1 MKKVLKLSFV
11 FWLLFACSTEQETV
25 QQEKKQDNTITLEAF
40 KKATGLKD
48 FGSTIRIPKK
58 SGGVAARNASME
70 DFIIDT
76 EFIRQTLVDQKITY
90 SFSIEPKVIKAQRTL
105 YNLIVY
111 YAHGSWQFSILEMKP
126 SFAKFE
132 QIKLGEEV
140 KLDGE
145 ISEIYHTDTAR
156 GADCSMFSMEIRH
169 CTHTGECRSG
179 ECDGCSLCVTYINFK
194 VCRFDTEDYSTA
206 TYIEPENLNDGGGG
220 GGSTPIIDHE
230 YVFVPNF
237 SPGNIRAIRAERA
250 GLFYDVLTPEQQAW
264 ANRHAEN
271 YNAVINYFLDHYYTG
286 DVGFAIEILQQMVE
300 NPELYQ
306 SINPFLIEKN
316 IDDSE
321 LDPCAQEIISQ
332 LKNLQQT
339 DISKIITRLG
349 NPDSAYKIKMIAD
362 PLVENTFGFTNWS
375 KPPEVSMIK
384 SYFYTIKLQ
393 KNMLDHGTKLGI
405 ATTILHEM
413 VHAYFLSLYDDYI
426 ENHDETINNFP
437 YLWDVYVANFSV
449 SGTALA
455 QHNQMAT
462 TYVDSIARAL
472 QEFDTGTAVPANAEP
487 LSLYK
492 NLAWGGLHETIPYN
506 NSLTPDEQAIVQ
518 AVTNAEYHN
527 LPFSDNNNVSH
538 IPQGSPCN

>member
-48 FGSTIRIPKK
+48 FGSTIRIPHK
-58 SGGVAARNASME
+58 SGDLAARNAGME
-70 DFIIDT
+70 DFIIDS
-76 EFIRQTLVDQKITY
+76 EFIRQTLIDQKITY

-126 SFAKFE
+126 SFAKFQ

-156 GADCSMFSMEIRH
+156 GADCSMFSMEIHH

-206 TYIEPENLNDGGGG
+206 TYIEPENSNDGGGG
-220 GGSTPIIDHE
+220 GGSIPIIDHE

-264 ANRHAEN
+264 ANSHAEN

-286 DVGFAIEILQQMVE
+286 DVGFAIEALEALMNNEEVDF
-300 NPELYQ
+300 P
-306 SINPFLIEKN
+306 K
-316 IDDSE
+316 
-321 LDPCAQEIISQ
+321 
-332 LKNLQQT
+332 
-339 DISKIITRLG
+339 KIIYAIQDKPCQTAIIKDVMESCSPFTNLINNTFNVSEKVNIKFLNG
-349 NPDSAYKIKMIAD
+349 EIPNNPDALAYTNPSPLGSPESYAIRIKFKNSYLISATDLSIAA
-362 PLVENTFGFTNWS
+362 VT
-375 KPPEVSMIK
+375 
-384 SYFYTIKLQ
+384 
-393 KNMLDHGTKLGI
+393 
-405 ATTILHEM
+405 LHEL
-413 VHAYFLSLYDDYI
+413 VHAYLINQFMHGKLLAENTEYNTLLNAFLTFYANENSQTGQTLQDEMHYAMSVFIDRIADSLYNYAI
-426 ENHDETINNFP
+426 SKGM
-437 YLWDVYVANFSV
+437 SV
-449 SGTALA
+449 TPEYCKAIAWGTMSGTPMFTEILNPE
-455 QHNQMAT
+455 QQ
-462 TYVDSIARAL
+462 
-472 QEFDTGTAVPANAEP
+472 QEYENTAAIEQDNLSGAHGT
-487 LSLYK
+487 
-492 NLAWGGLHETIPYN
+492 
-506 NSLTPDEQAIVQ
+506 
-518 AVTNAEYHN
+518 
-527 LPFSDNNNVSH
+527 
-538 IPQGSPCN
+538 PCN